1 MKGIVLKAR
10 IIKKLRQFDIDVD
23 LSIKDK
29 EYVVILGKSGAGKSM
44 TAKILAGIE
53 KLDSGKIFLKGKEI
67 TDLPPE
73 KRKISYLPQNNT
85 LFPHMTV
92 LENLEF
98 PFKVRKAKPDREK
111 IEEISSRFGI
121 EKIFNKKPSD
131 ISGGE
136 AQRVA
141 LARAILSDP
150 EVIIL
155 DEPLNSLDFFNK
167 TNLITFLKKLKGDK
181 TIIHITHDPIE
192 AESLADRIFYIENG
206 EVMFSGSWKEFIEK
220 SEGELPQKIRELFS
234 FLLYR

>member
-1 MKGIVLKAR
+1 MLEAKIN
-10 IIKKLRQFDIDVD
+10 KKLSYFDIEVD
-23 LSIKDK
+23 FSIKDK

-53 KLDSGKIFLKGKEI
+53 KPDSGKILLKGRDI

-73 KRKISYLPQNNT
+73 ERGISYLPQSNT

-98 PFKVRKAKPDREK
+98 PFKVRRVKLDREK

-121 EKIFNKKPSD
+121 EKILDKKPSS

-167 TNLITFLKKLKGDK
+167 AELIEFLKKIKGDK
-181 TIIHITHDPIE
+181 TVIHITHDPVE
-192 AESLADRIFYIENG
+192 AEKLADRVFHMENG
-206 EVMFSGSWKEFIEK
+206 KVLFSGSWKEFIEK
-220 SEGELPQKIRELFS
+220 SEGELPCKIREFFS
-234 FLLYR
+234 SLPYQQQF